1 MPQTLAPFHLE
12 HTTSTGTVTARGGAA
27 LLLEAFYATGLHEA
41 SRSIRRRPNR
51 GYDDADHVMTV
62 ILLNLLGLASCDDV
76 EHLRDDK
83 VLGDL
88 CGSMKAHHGSR
99 SRMDSAFPSPPA
111 LRKWLHEVGESK
123 ASLRSVKELIYGP
136 LHYIQERKVQKIAT
150 LDMDATFIPTCR
162 GGAPY
167 NYKSERSNEAFNV
180 YWLEQ
185 DMILNSEYTTG
196 NVSPR
201 KDQLGLLRRSLQH
214 LPRGVK
220 QVKLRAD
227 SAGYDRELIRYCNE
241 GKSPYGVIGFCISV
255 PMYSEF
261 RRSLRK
267 IPEGA
272 WKRYDKDSWWAE
284 VNIVPN
290 RLCLSKKDKEV
301 RYIAI
306 RQEVKGLTEAKE
318 SDARQMELEI
328 EGLEADNPNLK
339 KLHLMVLGG
348 KVWKTFLIVTN
359 NLTEPGDEV
368 IRWHRGRCGKSEEIH
383 AVLKRDLAGG
393 HVPTGSFEAN
403 AAWWYL
409 SVLSF
414 NLQRLVTHH
423 VLPPGWSRY
432 HQKHLLATIYTAPAR
447 IVRHAGQVILRI
459 AGSIGRMLEDSHWEL
474 LRLHHMRE

>member
-1 MPQTLAPFHLE
+1 
-12 HTTSTGTVTARGGAA
+12 
-27 LLLEAFYATGLHEA
+27 
-41 SRSIRRRPNR
+41 
-51 GYDDADHVMTV
+51 MTV

-290 RLCLSKKDKEV
+290 RLCLSKRTR
-301 RYIAI
+301 RY
-306 RQEVKGLTEAKE
+306 
-318 SDARQMELEI
+318 
-328 EGLEADNPNLK
+328 
-339 KLHLMVLGG
+339 
-348 KVWKTFLIVTN
+348 
-359 NLTEPGDEV
+359 
-368 IRWHRGRCGKSEEIH
+368 
-383 AVLKRDLAGG
+383 
-393 HVPTGSFEAN
+393 
-403 AAWWYL
+403 
-409 SVLSF
+409 
-414 NLQRLVTHH
+414 
-423 VLPPGWSRY
+423 
-432 HQKHLLATIYTAPAR
+432 AT
-447 IVRHAGQVILRI
+447 
-459 AGSIGRMLEDSHWEL
+459 
-474 LRLHHMRE
+474 